1 MPALPEYKTR
11 VLLENHGVPLV
22 PAVFHDAMPAI
33 LPEPVVFLKAQI
45 PGATSRA
52 GRGLVRRAST
62 AEEISK
68 GLTELLAE
76 ENCQGVLAAQA
87 VDIKKEYY
95 PACLLDFG
103 DGENLPG
110 GV

>member
-11 VLLENHGVPLV
+11 ILLENYNVPLV
-22 PAVFHDAMPAI
+22 PAVFHNVTPEI
-33 LPEPVVFLKAQI
+33 LPQPVVFLKAQI

-62 AEEISK
+62 PEEIAA
-68 GLTELLAE
+68 GFEELLAE
-76 ENCQGVLAAQA
+76 ENCQGVLAAEA

-95 PACLLDFG
+95 AACLLDFG
-103 DGENLPG
+103 PFFAA
-110 GV
+110 